1 MQSKITG
8 SILSGIGIVTLA
20 GLSLFGSKNVNLENR
35 TVDTLKSFNANDSFK
50 VACDRRHQNCDAIAG
65 VRG

>member
-1 MQSKITG
+1 MQSKIIG

-35 TVDTLKSFNANDSFK
+35 TGDALKSFNANDSFK
-50 VACDRRHQNCDAIAG
+50 VACDSRHQNCSAVTG